1 MIRAHHLN
9 VSIGA
14 RHLVIDGSVD
24 VRHGQKVALT
34 GRNGTGKSTVI
45 CVLTGTADPA
55 VAHSGEIVVT
65 GSVGHL
71 PQNPTPE
78 GLGLDSI
85 ALTHVLSARGLDRID
100 AAMAVQRQLIESS
113 GGAEGVQ
120 EFVDLESEFGAAGGY
135 TAEGDIA
142 RLAEGVG
149 LAEDVLLQDLTELSG
164 GQRRRLELVRVLYG
178 NAEVMILDEPTNH
191 LDLAGKRWLMKELTA
206 YQGCLLIV
214 SHDIK
219 LLDSAI
225 SSVIDLRSSK
235 LTAYK
240 GTYSSYRT
248 QLAEEIERRG
258 KSAMME
264 QKEIKRLSTQADHMR
279 GRSGRLA
286 RAAHSIDQ
294 RVDRLK
300 ATQTETMAAE
310 SKQTFKLPKPPREN
324 VVPLEVHD
332 IGVQYGENTVL
343 KKVSF
348 TLHKG
353 DRMVIIG
360 RNGAGKS
367 SLLRCIMQMQE
378 PTNGH
383 VKIGTLTHLGFF
395 AQEHEDVDHDIPA
408 IDNLLD
414 TKVLTDP
421 DRRRL
426 LGGFGLSGEKATQI
440 TGKLSGGERAKLVL
454 AKIAANEPN
463 MLILDEPTNNLDIPS
478 IAGLTAL
485 LRTWQG
491 SMVLVSHDRNFV
503 SGLKPTHA
511 LHLPSE
517 KYGYWDEDMLD
528 EVEDK

>member
-1 MIRAHHLN
+1 MIQAHHLN
-9 VSIGA
+9 ISIGA
-14 RHLVIDGSVD
+14 RQLVSDGSFD
-24 VRHGQKVALT
+24 VRVGQKVALT

-45 CVLTGTADPA
+45 RVLTDTADPA
-55 VAHSGEIVVT
+55 VAHTGEITIVGT
-65 GSVGHL
+65 VGHL

-78 GLGLDSI
+78 GLGIDSI

-100 AAMAVQRQLIESS
+100 AAMATQRQRIESS
-113 GGAEGVQ
+113 GGSEGVQ

-149 LAEDVLLQDLTELSG
+149 LAEDILLQDLSELSG

-178 NAEVMILDEPTNH
+178 NANVMILDEPTNH

-225 SSVIDLRSSK
+225 SSVVDLRSSK
-235 LTAYK
+235 LTSYK

-248 QLAEEIERRG
+248 QLAEEMERRG
-258 KSAMME
+258 KSAAME

-286 RAAHSIDQ
+286 RAAHAIDQ

-300 ATQTETMAAE
+300 ANQTETLQADSA
-310 SKQTFKLPKPPREN
+310 QTFKLAKPPREN
-324 VVPLEVHD
+324 AVPLDVHN
-332 IGVQYGENTVL
+332 IAVSYGTNSILKQVNFTV
-343 KKVSF
+343 
-348 TLHKG
+348 HKG
-353 DRMVIIG
+353 DRVVIIG

-367 SLLRCIMQMQE
+367 SLLRCIMNLQE
-378 PTNGH
+378 PTSGH
-383 VKIGTLTHLGFF
+383 VTVGTLTHLGFF
-395 AQEHEDVDHDIPA
+395 AQEHEDVNHDIPA
-408 IDNLLD
+408 IENLMD
-414 TKVLTDP
+414 TKVLSDP

-426 LGGFGLSGEKATQI
+426 LGAFGLSGEKATQI

-463 MLILDEPTNNLDIPS
+463 MLVLDEPTNNLDIPS

-503 SGLKPTHA
+503 SGLRPTHA

-517 KYGYWDEDMLD
+517 RYGYWDDDMLD